1 MQLSIKHRLMSFSAL
16 AIAFVM
22 VVGAV
27 GLVAAQRESVVSS
40 HMAENTTALRLQM
53 QADMM
58 HDAVRGDALRA
69 VLAGTRQQTDDF
81 KAIRTEFDEHAQ
93 SFRESMA
100 GQLSLNLPAAH
111 HQAVEAIRPRLEAY
125 LNASRKVLDQALNH
139 PDQVEALLPAFQIA
153 YSELEDPM
161 EALGKGLEERAQTL
175 HEESRAA
182 AEQAWWFIGAA
193 ALLSVITL
201 VGLSRA
207 LRGGILQP
215 IEEATRVARTVAAGD
230 LTSRI
235 VVRNED
241 EIGQL
246 LHALRDM
253 NDHLRTLV
261 GEVRQAGEAIATGA
275 DEIALGNSDLSHRT
289 ETQASNLQQTAA
301 SMEQLTSSVNHNA
314 EAAVQANQLAS
325 QARDVASRGGELVS
339 HVVGTMGQIS
349 AASRKI
355 NDIIGVIDGIAFQ
368 TNILALNAAVEAA
381 RAGEQGRG
389 FAVVAGEVRSLA
401 RRSADAARE
410 IKQLIHNS
418 VETVDNGSRLVT
430 DAGHT
435 MEEIVSQVR
444 RVSEL
449 IEEIS
454 HSTHEQSTGISQ
466 VSQAV
471 GQLDEVTQQNAALV
485 EQSAAAAES
494 LKGQSHR
501 LVSSVHAF
509 KLGEG

>member
-1 MQLSIKHRLMSFSAL
+1 MQLSIKHRLMSFSVM
-16 AIAFVM
+16 AIVFVLT
-22 VVGAV
+22 VGAV
-27 GLVAAQRESVVSS
+27 GLVAAQRESAVSS
-40 HMAENTTALRLQM
+40 QMAENTTALRLQM

-69 VLAGTRQQTDDF
+69 VLAGTQQETTEF
-81 KAIRTEFDEHAQ
+81 KAIRAEFDEHAA
-93 SFRESMA
+93 SFRESIQ
-100 GQLSLNLPAAH
+100 GQLALSLPPEHLKS
-111 HQAVEAIRPRLEAY
+111 VEAVKPRLEAY
-125 LNASRKVLDQALNH
+125 LGAAQKVLDTALSQ
-139 PDQVEALLPAFQIA
+139 PDQVASLLPAFQSA
-153 YSELEDPM
+153 YAELEDPM
-161 EALGKGLEERAQTL
+161 EALGEGLETRAQHL
-175 HEESRAA
+175 SEESMAA
-182 AEQAWWFIGAA
+182 ARQAWWLIGLASLA
-193 ALLSVITL
+193 SVVALVLF
-201 VGLSRA
+201 SRA
-207 LRGGILQP
+207 LRQGILVP
-215 IEEATRVARTVAAGD
+215 IAEATRVARTVAAGD

-235 VVRNED
+235 DVKRQD
-241 EIGQL
+241 EIGEL
-246 LHALRDM
+246 LNALRDM
-253 NDHLRTLV
+253 NEHLRTLV
-261 GEVRQAGEAIATGA
+261 GDVRQAGEAIATGA

-314 EAAVQANQLAS
+314 EAALQANQLAS

-339 HVVGTMGQIS
+339 HVVGTMGEIS
-349 AASRKI
+349 EASRKI

-418 VETVDNGSRLVT
+418 VEKVDNGSRLVS

-435 MEEIVSQVR
+435 MEEIVTQVR

-509 KLGEG
+509 RLGEG